1 MKTNHTFSVLFWVN
15 KSKINNGAVPI
26 YARITVNGKRAELS
40 LKRSIAPEKWNAK
53 AEIAKGNSEE
63 SRILNSYIALVRGNI
78 EKHYNQMVSSDEHIT
93 AETIKNRYTGLYEKK
108 KTILE
113 AFDYHNKMM
122 EAQIGL
128 EVVESTLGKYEI
140 TKRRLSEFM
149 KHQYNRSDMALV
161 ELNHKFAV
169 DFEFYLR
176 TETHI
181 IHNSAMKYI
190 KNLKK
195 VVCLA
200 IANEWL
206 DKHPFINYKCN
217 IKEVER
223 DFLTQEELDRLI
235 NTPLNDE
242 LLERTRDI
250 FLFQCYTGYGYA
262 EVTRLTKEHLQL
274 GIDGTLWTS
283 IQRKKTENKTIKKS
297 SVPLLPMALQIVE
310 KYKDDLECQI
320 KGTLLPIDSNVNLN
334 LRLKRIA
341 RACGINKPLTT
352 HIGRHTFATTVTLAN
367 GVPIETVSSMLGHSS
382 ISTTQIYAKV
392 VETKVSYDMQRLKER
407 LLQATNKNV
416 VELKLKE
423 A

>member
-53 AEIAKGNSEE
+53 SETAKGNSEE
-63 SRILNSYIALVRGNI
+63 SRTLNSYIALVRGNI

-140 TKRRLSEFM
+140 TKRRLAEFM
-149 KHQYNRSDMALV
+149 KYQYNRSDMSLV

-223 DFLTQEELDRLI
+223 DYLTQEELDRLT
-235 NTPLNDE
+235 NTVLQDE
-242 LLERTRDI
+242 LLEKTRDI

-262 EVTRLTKEHLQL
+262 EVTRLAKEHLQL

-392 VETKVSYDMQRLKER
+392 VETKVSYDMQLLKER
-407 LLQATNKNV
+407 LFQSSNKNEI
-416 VELKLKE
+416 ELKLKE

>member
-1 MKTNHTFSVLFWVN
+1 MKTNHTFSVLFWIN
-15 KSKINNGAVPI
+15 KSKINNGAAPI

-40 LKRSIAPEKWNAK
+40 IKRNISPDKWNSK
-53 AEIAKGNSEE
+53 SESAKGNTEE
-63 SRILNSYIALVRGNI
+63 SRTLNSYINLVKGNI
-78 EKHYNQMVSSDEHIT
+78 EKHYNQMVSSDEIIT

-108 KTILE
+108 KTLIE
-113 AFDYHNKMM
+113 AFEYHNKMM
-122 EAQIGL
+122 EAQIGM
-128 EVVESTLGKYEI
+128 EVEETTLDKYEI
-140 TKRRLSEFM
+140 TKRRIIDFL
-149 KHQYNRSDMALV
+149 KYQYNRSDIALV

-190 KNLKK
+190 KQLKK

-200 IANEWL
+200 ISNEWL

-235 NTPLNDE
+235 HTPLHDE
-242 LLERTRDI
+242 QLERTRDL

-262 EVTRLTKEHLQL
+262 EVVRLSKEHIQL

-283 IQRKKTENKTIKKS
+283 IQRKKTRNKTTKRS
-297 SVPLLPMALQIVE
+297 NVPLLPIALEIVE
-310 KYKDDLECQI
+310 KYKDDLECKI
-320 KGTLLPIDSNVNLN
+320 KGTLLPVDSNVNLN
-334 LRLKRIA
+334 MRLKRIA
-341 RACGINKPLTT
+341 RICKINKTLTT

-367 GVPIETVSSMLGHSS
+367 GVPIESVSSMLGHSS

-392 VETKVSYDMQRLKER
+392 VETKVSEDMLRLKER
-407 LLQATNKNV
+407 LFQASNKNV
-416 VELKLKE
+416 SEIREKE

>member
-1 MKTNHTFSVLFWVN
+1 MKTNHTFSVLFWIN
-15 KSKINNGAVPI
+15 KSKINNGAAPI

-40 LKRSIAPEKWNAK
+40 IKRNISPDKWNSK
-53 AEIAKGNSEE
+53 SESAKGNTEE
-63 SRILNSYIALVRGNI
+63 SRTLNSYINLVKGNI
-78 EKHYNQMVSSDEHIT
+78 EKHYNQMVSSDEIIT

-108 KTILE
+108 KTLIE
-113 AFDYHNKMM
+113 AFEYHNKMM
-122 EAQIGL
+122 EAQIGM
-128 EVVESTLGKYEI
+128 EVEETTFEKYEI
-140 TKRRLSEFM
+140 TKRRLIDFL
-149 KHQYNRSDMALV
+149 KHQYNRSDIALV

-176 TETHI
+176 IETHV
-181 IHNSAMKYI
+181 IHNTAMKYI
-190 KNLKK
+190 KNMKK

-200 IANEWL
+200 ISNEWL

-235 NTPLNDE
+235 HTPLHDAQ
-242 LLERTRDI
+242 LERTRDL

-262 EVTRLTKEHLQL
+262 EVVRLSKEHIQL

-283 IQRKKTENKTIKKS
+283 IQRKKTRNKTTKRS
-297 SVPLLPMALQIVE
+297 NVPLLPMALEIVE

-320 KGTLLPIDSNVNLN
+320 KGTLLPVDTNCNLN

-341 RACGINKPLTT
+341 KACSINKTLTT

-367 GVPIETVSSMLGHSS
+367 GVPIESVSSMLGHSS

-392 VETKVSYDMQRLKER
+392 VETKVSEDMLRLKER
-407 LLQATNKNV
+407 LFQASNKNV
-416 VELKLKE
+416 VEMKIKE

>member
-1 MKTNHTFSVLFWVN
+1 MKTNHTFSVLFWIN
-15 KSKINNGAVPI
+15 KSKIKNGAAPI

-40 LKRSIAPEKWNAK
+40 LKRSIEPDKWNSK
-53 AEIAKGNSEE
+53 SESAKGNTEE
-63 SRILNSYIALVRGNI
+63 SRTLNSYINMVKGNI
-78 EKHYNQMVSSDEHIT
+78 EKHYNQMLSNGEMIT

-108 KTILE
+108 KTLVE

-122 EAQIGL
+122 EAQIGIEVEETTL
-128 EVVESTLGKYEI
+128 EKYEV
-140 TKRRLSEFM
+140 TKRRLIDFM

-161 ELNHKFAV
+161 ELNHRFAV
-169 DFEFYLR
+169 EFEFYLR
-176 TETHI
+176 TEVGM
-181 IHNSAMKYI
+181 IHNTAMKYI

-200 IANEWL
+200 ISNEWL

-223 DFLTQEELDRLI
+223 DFLTQEELDKLI
-235 NTPLNDE
+235 NTSLSDPA
-242 LLERTRDI
+242 LERTRDV
-250 FLFQCYTGYGYA
+250 FVFQCYTGYGYA
-262 EVTRLTKEHLQL
+262 EVVRLTKENIQM
-274 GIDGTLWTS
+274 GIDGILWTS
-283 IQRKKTENKTIKKS
+283 IQRKKTMNKTVKKS
-297 SVPLLPMALQIVE
+297 NVPLLPMALQIVE

-320 KGTLLPIDSNVNLN
+320 KGTLLPVDSNVNLN

-341 RACGINKPLTT
+341 KACSINKTLTT

-367 GVPIETVSSMLGHSS
+367 GVPIESVSSMLGHSS

-392 VETKVSYDMQRLKER
+392 VETKVSEDMQRLKER
-407 LLQATNKNV
+407 LFIASNKSV
-416 VELKLKE
+416 SETIEKE